1 MHTTQQRA
9 HFYHTRKKRASQRTQ
24 QRQRKKRRNRQRQGA
39 RNLMFRLQKTIDHHF
54 PDLYEQIEAIP
65 ECRKRSDYSLLEL
78 IMAGV
83 AMFLFKQGSRNA
95 MNNDRDEPTFR
106 TNYERL
112 FKGPFAAHGHR

>member
-1 MHTTQQRA
+1 MNTTQQRA
-9 HFYHTRKKRASQRTQ
+9 YFYHTHKKQE
-24 QRQRKKRRNRQRQGA
+24 RQRKKQQQRQKRRNRERQEK

-83 AMFLFKQGSRNA
+83 AMALISMVKSPPSGSSR
-95 MNNDRDEPTFR
+95 
-106 TNYERL
+106 
-112 FKGPFAAHGHR
+112 G